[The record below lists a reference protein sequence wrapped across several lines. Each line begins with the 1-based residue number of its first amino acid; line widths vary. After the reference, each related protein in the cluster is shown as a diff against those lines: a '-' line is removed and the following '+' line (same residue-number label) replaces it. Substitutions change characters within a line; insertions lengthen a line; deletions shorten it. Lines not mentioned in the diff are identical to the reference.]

1 MLTIDTSKL
10 HIERIGG
17 RAIIAPAYQLKEIR
31 QALKERGMF
40 PKVVGDLVDPDVL
53 EPQEEEEGEEGEG
66 DETSETT
73 EQQEEKA

>member
-40 PKVVGDLVDPDVL
+40 PKVVGELVDPDVL
-53 EPQEEEEGEEGEG
+53 EPQEEGQEGDG
-66 DETSETT
+66 DETSEAT